1 MYLDIYS
8 LLGYNR
14 ELSFFH
20 LALSRL
26 TVLFFLFFPY
36 LFFLLHPRRALL
48 SLSSFL
54 LRLLYLSFTAIFFT
68 APHIIPLFAPSSTT
82 SNHRRHST
90 LFSTLH
96 FLVFRF
102 FSLYPTHVIVPSLS
116 LFTPDSFSF
125 SIRLFHVASTS
136 NSTLFRC
143 TWRETWSRRS
153 FSWNIFFSPLHP
165 SCPLFYSRIS
175 IYGSLARRLF
185 LFISFRKQRPFIE
198 IVASLNERSTANA
211 SIGFF
216 DVAAWD
222 RFKARHPT
230 ITSPDLIEFQTG
242 SSPPFLR
249 INSCA
254 RNGSQ
259 GKEIRL
265 RPSIRILSVSRN
277 SKRRSSLNRGS
288 FSSSSFF

>member
-1 MYLDIYS
+1 MYLDIYVC
-8 LLGYNR
+8 LDLEYNR

-136 NSTLFRC
+136 NLPSFAALGAKLGLGEVFRG
-143 TWRETWSRRS
+143 
-153 FSWNIFFSPLHP
+153 IFFSHLCIH
-165 SCPLFYSRIS
+165 LARYFIR
-175 IYGSLARRLF
+175 GSLFTDHWRDAFFYLSRFENNGL
-185 LFISFRKQRPFIE
+185 LSKL
-198 IVASLNERSTANA
+198 SLA
-211 SIGFF
+211 
-216 DVAAWD
+216 
-222 RFKARHPT
+222 
-230 ITSPDLIEFQTG
+230 
-242 SSPPFLR
+242 
-249 INSCA
+249 
-254 RNGSQ
+254 
-259 GKEIRL
+259 
-265 RPSIRILSVSRN
+265 
-277 SKRRSSLNRGS
+277 
-288 FSSSSFF
+288 

>member
-26 TVLFFLFFPY
+26 TVLFFLFFSY

-136 NSTLFRC
+136 NLPSFAALGAKLGLGEVFRG
-143 TWRETWSRRS
+143 
-153 FSWNIFFSPLHP
+153 IFFSHLCIH
-165 SCPLFYSRIS
+165 LARYFIR
-175 IYGSLARRLF
+175 GSLFTDHWRDAFFYLF
-185 LFISFRKQRPFIE
+185 RYENNGR
-198 IVASLNERSTANA
+198 
-211 SIGFF
+211 
-216 DVAAWD
+216 
-222 RFKARHPT
+222 
-230 ITSPDLIEFQTG
+230 
-242 SSPPFLR
+242 
-249 INSCA
+249 CY
-254 RNGSQ
+254 RNC
-259 GKEIRL
+259 R
-265 RPSIRILSVSRN
+265 
-277 SKRRSSLNRGS
+277 
-288 FSSSSFF
+288 

>member
-26 TVLFFLFFPY
+26 TVLFFLFFSY

-136 NSTLFRC
+136 NLPSFAALGAKLGLGEVFRG
-143 TWRETWSRRS
+143 
-153 FSWNIFFSPLHP
+153 IFFSHLCIH
-165 SCPLFYSRIS
+165 LARYFIR
-175 IYGSLARRLF
+175 GSLFTDHWRNAFFYLSRFENNGL
-185 LFISFRKQRPFIE
+185 LSKL
-198 IVASLNERSTANA
+198 SLA
-211 SIGFF
+211 
-216 DVAAWD
+216 
-222 RFKARHPT
+222 
-230 ITSPDLIEFQTG
+230 
-242 SSPPFLR
+242 
-249 INSCA
+249 
-254 RNGSQ
+254 
-259 GKEIRL
+259 
-265 RPSIRILSVSRN
+265 
-277 SKRRSSLNRGS
+277 
-288 FSSSSFF
+288 

>member
-26 TVLFFLFFPY
+26 TVLFFLFFSY

-68 APHIIPLFAPSSTT
+68 APYIIPLFAPSSTT

-136 NSTLFRC
+136 NLPSFAALGAKLGLGEVFRG
-143 TWRETWSRRS
+143 
-153 FSWNIFFSPLHP
+153 IFFSHLCIH
-165 SCPLFYSRIS
+165 LARYFIR
-175 IYGSLARRLF
+175 GSLFTDHWRNAFFYLSRFENNGL
-185 LFISFRKQRPFIE
+185 LSKL
-198 IVASLNERSTANA
+198 SLA
-211 SIGFF
+211 
-216 DVAAWD
+216 
-222 RFKARHPT
+222 
-230 ITSPDLIEFQTG
+230 
-242 SSPPFLR
+242 
-249 INSCA
+249 
-254 RNGSQ
+254 
-259 GKEIRL
+259 
-265 RPSIRILSVSRN
+265 
-277 SKRRSSLNRGS
+277 
-288 FSSSSFF
+288 

>member
-1 MYLDIYS
+1 MYLDIYVC
-8 LLGYNR
+8 LDLEYNR

-26 TVLFFLFFPY
+26 TVLFFLFFSY

-136 NSTLFRC
+136 NLPSFAALGAKLGLGEVFRG
-143 TWRETWSRRS
+143 
-153 FSWNIFFSPLHP
+153 IFFSHLCIH
-165 SCPLFYSRIS
+165 LARYFIR
-175 IYGSLARRLF
+175 GSLFTDHWRDAFFYLF
-185 LFISFRKQRPFIE
+185 RYENNGR
-198 IVASLNERSTANA
+198 
-211 SIGFF
+211 
-216 DVAAWD
+216 
-222 RFKARHPT
+222 
-230 ITSPDLIEFQTG
+230 
-242 SSPPFLR
+242 
-249 INSCA
+249 CY
-254 RNGSQ
+254 RNC
-259 GKEIRL
+259 R
-265 RPSIRILSVSRN
+265 
-277 SKRRSSLNRGS
+277 
-288 FSSSSFF
+288 

>member
-136 NSTLFRC
+136 NLPSFAALGAKLGLGEVFRG
-143 TWRETWSRRS
+143 
-153 FSWNIFFSPLHP
+153 IFFSHLCIH
-165 SCPLFYSRIS
+165 LARYFIR
-175 IYGSLARRLF
+175 GSLFTDHWRNAFFYLSRFENNGL
-185 LFISFRKQRPFIE
+185 LSKL
-198 IVASLNERSTANA
+198 SLA
-211 SIGFF
+211 
-216 DVAAWD
+216 
-222 RFKARHPT
+222 
-230 ITSPDLIEFQTG
+230 
-242 SSPPFLR
+242 
-249 INSCA
+249 
-254 RNGSQ
+254 
-259 GKEIRL
+259 
-265 RPSIRILSVSRN
+265 
-277 SKRRSSLNRGS
+277 
-288 FSSSSFF
+288 

>member
-1 MYLDIYS
+1 MEYFFLTFASILPVILFADPYLRIIGETPFSIYS
-8 LLGYNR
+8 V
-14 ELSFFH
+14 
-20 LALSRL
+20 
-26 TVLFFLFFPY
+26 TKT
-36 LFFLLHPRRALL
+36 
-48 SLSSFL
+48 
-54 LRLLYLSFTAIFFT
+54 TAG
-68 APHIIPLFAPSSTT
+68 
-82 SNHRRHST
+82 
-90 LFSTLH
+90 
-96 FLVFRF
+96 V
-102 FSLYPTHVIVPSLS
+102 
-116 LFTPDSFSF
+116 
-125 SIRLFHVASTS
+125 
-136 NSTLFRC
+136 
-143 TWRETWSRRS
+143 
-153 FSWNIFFSPLHP
+153 
-165 SCPLFYSRIS
+165 
-175 IYGSLARRLF
+175 
-185 LFISFRKQRPFIE
+185 IE

-288 FSSSSFF
+288 FSFLLLFSKKVCTSLYLMESYPSN

>member
-1 MYLDIYS
+1 MYLDIYVC
-8 LLGYNR
+8 LDLEYNR

-26 TVLFFLFFPY
+26 TVLFFLFFSY

-136 NSTLFRC
+136 NLPSFAALGAKLGLGEVFRG
-143 TWRETWSRRS
+143 
-153 FSWNIFFSPLHP
+153 IFFSHLCIH
-165 SCPLFYSRIS
+165 LARYFIR
-175 IYGSLARRLF
+175 GSLFTDHWRNAFFYLSRFENNGL
-185 LFISFRKQRPFIE
+185 LSKL
-198 IVASLNERSTANA
+198 SLA
-211 SIGFF
+211 
-216 DVAAWD
+216 
-222 RFKARHPT
+222 
-230 ITSPDLIEFQTG
+230 
-242 SSPPFLR
+242 
-249 INSCA
+249 
-254 RNGSQ
+254 
-259 GKEIRL
+259 
-265 RPSIRILSVSRN
+265 
-277 SKRRSSLNRGS
+277 
-288 FSSSSFF
+288 